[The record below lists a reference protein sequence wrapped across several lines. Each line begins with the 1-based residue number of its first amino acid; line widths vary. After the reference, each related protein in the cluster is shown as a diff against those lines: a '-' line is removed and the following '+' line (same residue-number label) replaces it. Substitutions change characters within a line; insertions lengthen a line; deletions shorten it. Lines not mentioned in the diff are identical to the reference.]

1 MDIADIDL
9 ASVDH
14 VLMTTRAVRKR
25 FDLTRP
31 VEREV
36 IERCIEI
43 AIQAPTALY
52 GETWRFIVITDA
64 TQRAAVAEIYRR
76 AGAGLRSGAFPLS
89 PYLSSLLAT
98 SPNDKRF
105 SQQQKMFSAG
115 VDLMKHLHEVPV
127 LILACAEGRVE
138 NEGPD
143 AQATLYGS
151 IFPAV
156 WSLLLAFRA
165 RGLGSVLTTLHII
178 GHFERDMARVLELP
192 ASVTQA
198 ALLAAGYFTG
208 SDFKPAQRAPIRNCI
223 HWERWSEGSK
233 SV

>member
-9 ASVDH
+9 VSVDH

-25 FDLTRP
+25 FDLARP
-31 VEREV
+31 VGREV

-52 GETWRFIVITDA
+52 GETWHFIVITGA

-76 AGAGLRSGAFPLS
+76 AGEGLRSGAFPLS
-89 PYLSSLLAT
+89 PYLSGLLAT
-98 SPNDKRF
+98 SPDDKRF

-115 VDLMKHLHEVPV
+115 LELMKHLPEVPV

-138 NEGPD
+138 NEEPG

-156 WSLLLAFRA
+156 WSLMLAFRA
-165 RGLGSVLTTLHII
+165 RGIGSVLTTLHII
-178 GHFERDMARVLELP
+178 GHFEQDMARVLELP
-192 ASVTQA
+192 AHLTQA
-198 ALLAAGYFTG
+198 ALLAGGYFTG
-208 SDFKPAQRAPIRNCI
+208 LDFKPAKRAPVRSCI
-223 HWERWSEGSK
+223 HWDRWPQGSESA
-233 SV
+233 